1 MIGLTRYTL
10 VGLHLNSNVSVTR
23 PVEESSS
30 INNVEHGRLKN
41 TVQTI
46 GVDESFQQNFRQH
59 GVVVVTWSSQ
69 YDLYAIFLQTDSPT
83 EFINNPTLVL
93 IVLQMDGPTQHQ
105 DY

>member
-46 GVDESFQQNFRQH
+46 GVDESF
-59 GVVVVTWSSQ
+59 
-69 YDLYAIFLQTDSPT
+69 
-83 EFINNPTLVL
+83 
-93 IVLQMDGPTQHQ
+93 
-105 DY
+105 